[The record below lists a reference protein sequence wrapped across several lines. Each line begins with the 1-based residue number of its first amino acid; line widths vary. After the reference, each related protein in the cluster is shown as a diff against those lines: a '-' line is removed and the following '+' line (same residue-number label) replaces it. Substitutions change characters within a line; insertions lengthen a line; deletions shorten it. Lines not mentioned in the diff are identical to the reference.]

1 MLRLQVAGHVRHRT
15 QDHGGVVILDTI
27 AGQWMALNPTA
38 GEFWRRWEAGAS
50 FDQGVT
56 EVASKHPEV
65 PPESVRSH
73 ARQFAQ
79 ELVTRGLITITPQE
93 PTVGAVAV
101 MAEPDAATT
110 GRRPGWLMVAAA
122 WVFLVVA
129 SVLVKHSFRVSF
141 ALVQASRRRWCHQE
155 PTLTRAERVVFAV
168 SRAARMYPGRAACLE
183 QSLAAVLMASARR
196 WRLDWCIGSAH
207 DPYRFHAWAEV
218 SGQVAG
224 SPDEPRTATS
234 YVKVLVG

>member
-1 MLRLQVAGHVRHRT
+1 MLKLQVAGHVRHRT
-15 QDHGGVVILDTI
+15 EDHGGVVILDTI

-38 GEFWRRWEAGAS
+38 GEFWRSWEAGAG

-56 EVASKHPEV
+56 EVASQHPEV
-65 PPESVRSH
+65 PPESIRSH

-93 PTVGAVAV
+93 PGGGAAAV
-101 MAEPDAATT
+101 MAEPDTVAT
-110 GRRPGWLMVAAA
+110 GRGAGWLMVAAA

-129 SVLVKHSFRVSF
+129 SVLVNRSFRVSY
-141 ALVQASRRRWCHQE
+141 AIVQASRRGWCHRE

-168 SRAARMYPGRAACLE
+168 SRAARFYPGRAACLE

-218 SGQVAG
+218 ASQVVG
-224 SPDEPRTATS
+224 GPDAPETATS
-234 YVKVLVG
+234 YVKVLVA